1 MGSGNDPGATSART
15 DVSTDDASPRPAATR
30 PAGLVDPLASGV
42 VPASV
47 PRPSGAAGV
56 AASIASNPIPVH
68 ITGSTR
74 GLASFAPASG
84 ASLGLGEVNLPPG
97 APPSGSL
104 LPAAPTVA
112 EQAVLDNAVRESIS
126 ADTVSVAFQPIFNML
141 RRRVFAYEA
150 LARPEHPAFSG
161 NPALLFHTAARLGLA
176 GQLGRR
182 VREKA
187 ALLAPNVPLFFNIH
201 PSELNAPYIVRP
213 DDPVFTHT
221 DGVYLEVTEQV
232 PLKQYAMCKPMLT
245 ELGARG
251 VNLVVDDLGAGYSNL
266 KYIADLQPK
275 MVKLDRELIIGLQ
288 VGSRLFRLVTQ
299 IVNLCHAMG
308 AEVIVE
314 GIETEAEYKAVRE
327 TGATYAQGYF
337 VAKPMKHVLP
347 PISVEVRQVPP
358 KA

>member
-1 MGSGNDPGATSART
+1 MGSGNDPGASSART
-15 DVSTDDASPRPAATR
+15 GASTDEASPRPAVSR
-30 PAGLVDPLASGV
+30 PAGLVDPIASGV
-42 VPASV
+42 VPASA
-47 PRPSGAAGV
+47 PRPSGP
-56 AASIASNPIPVH
+56 ASVGAISSNPIPVH

-74 GLASFAPASG
+74 GLASFAPAS
-84 ASLGLGEVNLPPG
+84 LGDLNLPPG

-112 EQAVLDNAVRESIS
+112 EQTILDNAVRESIA
-126 ADTVSVAFQPIFNML
+126 ADTVSVAFQPIFNMM

-150 LARPEHPAFSG
+150 LARPEHPAFNG

-187 ALLAPNVPLFFNIH
+187 TLLAPNVPLFFNIH

-288 VGSRLFRLVTQ
+288 VGSRLFRLVAQ
-299 IVNLCHAMG
+299 IVSLCHAMG
-308 AEVIVE
+308 AEVVVE

-337 VAKPMKHVLP
+337 VAKPMKNALP
-347 PISVEVRQVPP
+347 PIGVEVRQVPP